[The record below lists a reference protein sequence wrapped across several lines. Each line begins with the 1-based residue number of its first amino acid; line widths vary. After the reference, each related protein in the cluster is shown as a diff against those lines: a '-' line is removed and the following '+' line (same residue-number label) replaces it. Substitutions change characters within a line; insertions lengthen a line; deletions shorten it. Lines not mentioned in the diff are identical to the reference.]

1 MRAMC
6 MSTED
11 SKPFL
16 GHKILIV
23 EDDRDIQFLYKLKL
37 EHEGFEVSVA
47 SDGKEGLML
56 AKQAIPDVI
65 LLDLLMPEMSG
76 TEMLTAIRK
85 NTWGDKI
92 RVLVLTNISRDEAPQ
107 ALRFLHV
114 DRYIVK
120 AHSTP
125 AQIVETI
132 RDVLRKTNT
141 IGST

>member
-1 MRAMC
+1 